1 MYGSCGLKVG
11 IVHMGFFYS
20 GGGERTVLSEALEL
34 GERGVD
40 VTVYAPTV
48 NRACFPELMERVKV
62 VEFNRQLPRGIPV
75 RDFLGMTYSSI
86 NVPYGK
92 LKHLDLII
100 AHGQPSNWIAYN
112 IRKRYR
118 IPYISYL
125 HQVNR
130 LLYPRNVDRDKGW
143 NTNRDIMML
152 EIMHKNTAIMK
163 KLDKVSVK
171 GADRI
176 LTNSNW
182 IKTQIKQTYREESVV
197 CYPGVNEN
205 QFHPQEDDRPDSER
219 YILSTNRHYPQKRLD
234 YLILMMAEIIKHYPK
249 LPCFITG
256 GFTNYTREVM
266 NLVHKTGLKDNIQFT
281 GIINSMELAQK
292 YRESYL
298 YTYTSPEEDL
308 GLGPLE
314 AASSGVP
321 SVVWD
326 HAGPKETVIDNHT
339 GLRATPYD
347 LSEFVEKHLRLLENK
362 KLRDKLGRNAR
373 NHVLEK
379 FTWEKH
385 GNQLMNMISS
395 LI

>member
-1 MYGSCGLKVG
+1 MKIG

-20 GGGERTVLSEALEL
+20 GGGERTVLSEAREL
-34 GERGVD
+34 GNRGID

-48 NRACFPELMERVKV
+48 NRACFPELMDKVKV
-62 VEFNRQLPRGIPV
+62 IEFNRQLPKGIPV

-86 NVPYGK
+86 YIPYGK
-92 LKHLDLII
+92 LNHLDLII

-112 IRKRYR
+112 IRKRYSV
-118 IPYISYL
+118 PYISYL

-130 LLYPRNVDRDKGW
+130 LLYPRKVDKDKGW
-143 NTNRDIMML
+143 NTNRNIMML
-152 EIMHKNTAIMK
+152 EIMHKNTTIMK
-163 KLDKVSVK
+163 KLDTSSVK
-171 GADRI
+171 GADKI

-182 IKTQIKQTYREESVV
+182 IKNQIKETYREKSEV

-205 QFHPQEDDRPDSER
+205 LFHPKEFDRLNSEH

-234 YLILMMAEIIKHYPK
+234 YVIPLMAELIKHYPS
-249 LPCFITG
+249 LLCFITG
-256 GFTNYTREVM
+256 GFTNYTRELRNLM
-266 NLVHKTGLKDNIQFT
+266 NKTGLQDNIHFT
-281 GIINSMELAQK
+281 GIINSMELVQK

-314 AASSGVP
+314 AASCGVP

-339 GLRATPYD
+339 GFRAIPYD
-347 LSEFVEKHLRLLENK
+347 MNEFVEKHLRLLENR

-373 NHVLEK
+373 RHVLDK

-385 GNQLMNMISS
+385 GDKLMKTISS
-395 LI
+395 VI